1 VLAGVELAIGGGGHR
16 LASLGFGPTSFLL
29 RGNGMNAAEQ
39 VRSFE
44 LAQTVASAL
53 TLFRGHFPAARA
65 NLTPWRDD
73 PLTRAYAE
81 TESLDLSFHFPG
93 WSPRTQCRSVLV
105 QLRLDQPAAGQ
116 GAGAQFAANQR
127 SPDQAFTGQPSTGQS
142 SPGQA
147 APGPTAAGA
156 GGSPG
161 RPRLLGVVVRG
172 LTYESERWRLA
183 TLGDWRPSGSH
194 LPQPE
199 VTEKL
204 QGFCRELFELFEG
217 GASSAEDRQ
226 VA

>member
-1 VLAGVELAIGGGGHR
+1 
-16 LASLGFGPTSFLL
+16 
-29 RGNGMNAAEQ
+29 MNAAEQ

-81 TESLDLSFHFPG
+81 AESLDLSFHFPG

-105 QLRLDQPAAGQ
+105 QLRLDQPAA
-116 GAGAQFAANQR
+116 
-127 SPDQAFTGQPSTGQS
+127 
-142 SPGQA
+142 SPGGLNQ
-147 APGPTAAGA
+147 TAAGA
-156 GGSPG
+156 GRALG

-183 TLGDWRPSGSH
+183 TLGDWCPSGSH

-217 GASSAEDRQ
+217 GSSPAEDQ
-226 VA
+226 QAA